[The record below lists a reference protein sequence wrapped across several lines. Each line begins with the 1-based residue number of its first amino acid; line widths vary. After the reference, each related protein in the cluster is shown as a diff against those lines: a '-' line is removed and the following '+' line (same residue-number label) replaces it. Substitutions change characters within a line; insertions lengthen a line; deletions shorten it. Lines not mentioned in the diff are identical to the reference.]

1 MDQKNRG
8 GLQQGR
14 GSDALITF
22 LVHGFQEKS
31 VIALAQDF
39 REFPGMPI
47 FCKAILQ
54 RLQNS
59 SKYR

>member
-1 MDQKNRG
+1 MDQKNRV

-14 GSDALITF
+14 GSDALIAF

-39 REFPGMPI
+39 
-47 FCKAILQ
+47 
-54 RLQNS
+54 
-59 SKYR
+59 